1 MATHSEEGGDSG
13 MFTDNPESS
22 VTSEPEAVPGIE
34 RVSDVGSLA
43 AETEKI
49 SGDLRLSGETN
60 GALVAL

>member
-1 MATHSEEGGDSG
+1 MA

-43 AETEKI
+43 EETEKI

>member
-1 MATHSEEGGDSG
+1 MA